1 MDASTTPISYIS
13 HPSSPMSP
21 PYKKQRMTVTQT
33 YRLAHTARGK
43 LSTEASRGE
52 YDLRILV
59 GHANL
64 LDNLMIDLN
73 NVEQEQEK
81 AYQSGSRPTTISFAE
96 ETIELPEVSDSED
109 DEEDEE
115 EDEDEDVDDDVSDY
129 EDAEDVSVHTAT
141 PLKRTLSHPSVVILA
156 EDLVDD
162 DDDDYDEDYNNPEL
176 SLVRTASRSD
186 VRSQSQDQEHHG
198 VPELVHDSD
207 DSDDESLSPPLSPG
221 QTAVSYTNITIK
233 DFAMKTHTPVAAAT
247 EEALHDQGFWI
258 PQQQSA
264 MIAAC

>member
-1 MDASTTPISYIS
+1 MDASSPELAYIS

-21 PYKKQRMTVTQT
+21 PYKKQKMTVTQT

-64 LDNLMIDLN
+64 LDHLMIDLST
-73 NVEQEQEK
+73 VEQEQER
-81 AYQSGSRPTTISFAE
+81 AYQTGTPRSTTISFADE
-96 ETIELPEVSDSED
+96 AVELPEVSDSED
-109 DEEDEE
+109 EEDEQEVE
-115 EDEDEDVDDDVSDY
+115 EDEDDEDDDVSDY
-129 EDAEDVSVHTAT
+129 DDEEEVSVATAT
-141 PLKRTLSHPSVVILA
+141 PLKRTPSRSPVVILA
-156 EDLVDD
+156 EDLV

-176 SLVRTASRSD
+176 SLVRTQSRSD
-186 VRSQSQDQEHHG
+186 VRSPEHG

-207 DSDDESLSPPLSPG
+207 DSDDESLSPPLSPD
-221 QTAVSYTNITIK
+221 QTAVTYTNITIK
-233 DFAMKTHTPVAAAT
+233 DFARKTHTPVAAAA

>member
-1 MDASTTPISYIS
+1 MEAASTPLSYIS

-73 NVEQEQEK
+73 NVEQEQEA
-81 AYQSGSRPTTISFAE
+81 AYQSGSRPTTILFTE

-109 DEEDEE
+109 EE
-115 EDEDEDVDDDVSDY
+115 EEEEEEGIEEDVDDDVSDY
-129 EDAEDVSVHTAT
+129 EDAEEVSIQTAT
-141 PLKRTLSHPSVVILA
+141 PFKRTPSRSPAVVLI
-156 EDLVDD
+156 EDIVDD
-162 DDDDYDEDYNNPEL
+162 DEDYDEDYDNPEL
-176 SLVRTASRSD
+176 SLVRTQSRSD
-186 VRSQSQDQEHHG
+186 LRSQSQEHHG

-207 DSDDESLSPPLSPG
+207 DSDDESLSPPLSPA
-221 QTAVSYTNITIK
+221 QPTATYTNITIK
-233 DFAMKTHTPVAAAT
+233 DFAMKTHTPVAAAA